1 MTWRTYTQ
9 DLGGLMTRTRTNKVN
24 KALNHLVAT
33 LFETW
38 PSLEEK
44 KLKMVYNVFD
54 KIFKLIVT
62 FYY

>member
-1 MTWRTYTQ
+1 
-9 DLGGLMTRTRTNKVN
+9 MTRTRTNKVN